1 MYGDAEVY
9 MEALLLRDKTIL
21 RGLVF
26 HHVTYLVDLK
36 ILLLVMGF
44 VEYFTLEYY
53 FY

>member
-1 MYGDAEVY
+1 MYDDAEVY

-36 ILLLVMGF
+36 ILLLVM
-44 VEYFTLEYY
+44 
-53 FY
+53 